1 MVVVLS
7 MAAAAATST
16 DMVPPTV
23 TENKHRSRR
32 HRRPAFGDGCGTG
45 IIGFAPA
52 SEHKRRDGGVAQ
64 GQKSECA
71 SGAARGGGGL
81 GAVNR
86 AARAATAVRHC
97 DGVRRALLR
106 LRLSHCLHRER
117 AISGATK

>member
-1 MVVVLS
+1 MVVVLG
-7 MAAAAATST
+7 MQGAAGTST

-52 SEHKRRDGGVAQ
+52 SEHKRRDGGALAQ

-71 SGAARGGGGL
+71 SGEARGGGGL
-81 GAVNR
+81 GGGEPCS
-86 AARAATAVRHC
+86 TSSYC
-97 DGVRRALLR
+97 SSAL
-106 LRLSHCLHRER
+106 
-117 AISGATK
+117 